1 MSVGTRCEARL
12 VRRGEG
18 SRPDA
23 DGVADRVLVSV
34 VVPVWNVEAYLLEC
48 LDSVV
53 AQTIGLDRL
62 EIIAVD
68 DGSTDGSAAM
78 LDEYAARYPQVV
90 VVHGQRSGGPG
101 RPRNLGLDRATGT
114 FVFFLDAD
122 DYLGVE
128 ALARMVAMA
137 TRNETDVVLGKM
149 VGFDGRRVPTQ
160 AFRRN
165 RDRANVADVFSS
177 LSVLKLFRRSVIERL
192 ALRFEE
198 GLAAHED
205 GLFTVIAYLEADG
218 ISVVADYP
226 CYFVR
231 LGNRRGRSV
240 DLVDYLEVIRRRIHA
255 IETRVPSGV
264 ERDHLMRRPV
274 VDVLRAFS
282 PRWAKL
288 EPGRRRQVFE
298 LGAQMAGR
306 LHASARSLDASPG
319 QSLRLYCLE
328 HGLQSELEDIA
339 RCPAEVAIRDP
350 IVERNRRYARY
361 PHFRDGTIPDGTFEI
376 RSRRFDR
383 VRVAHE
389 LRRMVARLNQR
400 RRG

>member
-1 MSVGTRCEARL
+1 L
-12 VRRGEG
+12 VRRGKG

-23 DGVADRVLVSV
+23 DGVTDRVIVSV
-34 VVPVWNVEAYLLEC
+34 IVPVWNGEADLREC

-68 DGSTDGSAAM
+68 DGSTDGSPAV
-78 LDEYAARYPQVV
+78 LDEYAAQYPQVV
-90 VVHGQRSGGPG
+90 VVHGRRSGGPG

-128 ALARMVAMA
+128 ALARMVSMA
-137 TRNETDVVLGKM
+137 TRNRTDVVLGKM

-160 AFRRN
+160 AFRRT
-165 RDRANVADVFSS
+165 RDRASVADVFSS
-177 LSVLKLFRRSVIERL
+177 LSVLKLFRRSLIERL
-192 ALRFEE
+192 KLRFEE

-226 CYFVR
+226 CYYVR
-231 LGNRRGRSV
+231 LGNHRGRSV
-240 DLVDYLEVIRRRIHA
+240 DLVAYLEVIGRRIVA
-255 IETRVPSGV
+255 IEARVPSGV

-282 PRWAKL
+282 PRWVRL
-288 EPGRRRQVFE
+288 EPDRRRQVFE
-298 LGAQMAGR
+298 LGAQMVR
-306 LHASARSLDASPG
+306 RWQASARSLDASPG
-319 QSLRLYCLE
+319 QALRLYCLE
-328 HGLQSELEDIA
+328 HGLPSELEDIA
-339 RCPAEVAIRDP
+339 RCPARVAMHDP

-383 VRVAHE
+383 ARVAHE
-389 LRRMVARLNQR
+389 LRRIVARL
-400 RRG
+400 RRGRRW